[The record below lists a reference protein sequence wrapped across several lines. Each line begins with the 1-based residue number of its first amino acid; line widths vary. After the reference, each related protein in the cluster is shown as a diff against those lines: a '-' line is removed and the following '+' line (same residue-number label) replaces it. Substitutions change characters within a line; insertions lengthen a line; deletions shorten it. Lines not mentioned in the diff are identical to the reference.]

1 MSAYV
6 LSVIGTILLCAILTA
21 VLPDGK
27 TSTVI
32 KGLARL
38 ACVISIV
45 MPVLI
50 FFQSGEWSVGEI
62 FFQEDFSKSVIQTDE
77 AFIQYYSEMR
87 VRETQTNL
95 QEELFKEFSVKSNV
109 KIAWSMENTEYAE
122 RYEEYKIKITQI
134 HVENREKQTEEVERA
149 MWVYL
154 TENYC
159 SEVLIE

>member
-21 VLPDGK
+21 VLPNGK
-27 TSTVI
+27 TNTII
-32 KGLARL
+32 KGVARL

-50 FFQSGEWSVGEI
+50 FFQSGEWSIGKT
-62 FFQEDFSKSVIQTDE
+62 FFQDDFAETVIQTDE
-77 AFIQYYSEMR
+77 EFIKYYSQMR
-87 VRETQTNL
+87 VRETQDTL
-95 QEELFKEFSVKSNV
+95 KKALKSEFAVDADV
-109 KIAWSMENTEYAE
+109 EITWQTEMGEYADK
-122 RYEEYKIKITQI
+122 YEEQKIKIVRIVVKNQ
-134 HVENREKQTEEVERA
+134 EKQSEEVEKA

>member
-27 TSTVI
+27 ASSVV
-32 KGLARL
+32 KGVARL

-45 MPVLI
+45 TPVLH
-50 FFQSGEWSVGEI
+50 FFQSGEWLIGASI
-62 FFQEDFSKSVIQTDE
+62 FQEDFSESVIQTDGV
-77 AFIQYYSEMR
+77 FIQYYSEMR
-87 VRETQTNL
+87 VREAQDCL
-95 QEELFKEFSVKSNV
+95 EEALLKEFSVRADVEISWC
-109 KIAWSMENTEYAE
+109 IENGAYAGF
-122 RYEEYKIKITQI
+122 YEDDKIKITHI
-134 HVENREKQTEEVERA
+134 YVKNKEKQAGEVERA

>member
-21 VLPDGK
+21 ILPNGK
-27 TSTVI
+27 TNAVI
-32 KGLARL
+32 KGVARL

-50 FFQSGEWSVGEI
+50 FFQSGEWSVGKI
-62 FFQEDFSKSVIQTDE
+62 FFEEDFSKTVIQTDRE
-77 AFIQYYSEMR
+77 FIKYYSEMR
-87 VRETQTNL
+87 VRETQQIL
-95 QEELFKEFSVKSNV
+95 QEELLKEFSVKSAV
-109 KIAWSMENTEYAE
+109 KISWNMENGEYAE

-134 HVENREKQTEEVERA
+134 HVENQEKQTEEVERA
-149 MWVYL
+149 MWIYL